1 MKRVWQ
7 SWVVLLL
14 CGFIGA
20 IQAQTLATSQLSTD
34 GASTQLIP
42 LRLTVGKSRLLDFKG
57 PAVRLSIGD
66 PAVADVMLVNSQEI
80 YLLGKKTGSTNVMLW
95 HADHHMTALE
105 VVVGLDTDA
114 LQLTL
119 SSLLPTEK
127 NFRVLATGNAI
138 TLAGQMSDAVKI
150 QQAVQVAEEFSGKK
164 VINLLTMDFLPQ
176 VLVEVKIAE
185 VQKDLSESLGL
196 NLSSSRFAFNPLGG
210 AAVGTA
216 ASTAASSATVAGSFG
231 ANSNAWLQAQV
242 ANGAATILAEP
253 NIMAISG
260 QEGRFLAG
268 GKVYLPIP
276 QSVAVGGGSAITLQ
290 EQQYGIALRFTP
302 TVLDGGR
309 INLKISPEVSELS
322 TQGVQASAGQTTAVM
337 PTIVTRQ
344 ASTTVQL
351 YDGQSLAIGG
361 LIKQNVV
368 ETISAF
374 PGLANLPVLGA
385 LFRSSSYTT
394 GRTELLIIVT
404 PHIVEPLNS
413 MPELPTAKFKPP
425 TEKELFLDGQL
436 ESGRS
441 SAQSRGGLQ

>member
-1 MKRVWQ
+1 MTWTKLGWVGVLVFGLLGAAHAERVV
-7 SWVVLLL
+7 SNRTSEDS
-14 CGFIGA
+14 A
-20 IQAQTLATSQLSTD
+20 SSQLV
-34 GASTQLIP
+34 A

-57 PAVRLSIGD
+57 PVARLSIGD
-66 PAVADVMLVNSQEI
+66 PTVADVMLVNNQEI
-80 YLLGKKTGSTNVMLW
+80 YLLGKKTGATNVMLW
-95 HADHHMTALE
+95 HADNHMTALE

-114 LQLTL
+114 LQMTL
-119 SSLLPTEK
+119 SSLLPSEK
-127 NFRVLATGNAI
+127 NLRVMATGNAI
-138 TLAGQMSDAVKI
+138 TLVGQMSDAVKI
-150 QQAVQVAEEFSGKK
+150 QQAVQVAEEFTGKK
-164 VINLLTMDFLPQ
+164 VINLLTMDYLPQ
-176 VLVEVKIAE
+176 VMIEVKIAE

-196 NLSSSRFAFNPLGG
+196 NLSSSHFAFNPLGG
-210 AAVGTA
+210 AAVGAA
-216 ASTAASSATVAGSFG
+216 ASTAASSATLAGSSG
-231 ANSNAWLQAQV
+231 NSNVWLQAQV

-276 QSVAVGGGSAITLQ
+276 QSNAIGGSSAITLQ
-290 EQQYGIALRFTP
+290 EQPYGIALKFMP

-322 TQGVQASAGQTTAVM
+322 TQGVQVSAGQTTAVM

-374 PGLANLPVLGA
+374 PGLANLPIIGA

-413 MPELPTAKFKPP
+413 LPELPTAKFKRP

-436 ESGRS
+436 EGDRAPTQNTGS
-441 SAQSRGGLQ
+441 LQ